1 MNKKLIFTD
10 FDDVLQCDPKQL
22 TLQKLTKVRKSIF
35 FCVFAIVLI
44 ATKTKFYYFN
54 SLIMNNIAIIQQK
67 IKSYKVF
74 KKSQS

>member
-10 FDDVLQCDPKQL
+10 FDDVLQCVPKQL
-22 TLQKLTKVRKSIF
+22 TLQKLTKVIKSSF
-35 FCVFAIVLI
+35 FVFAIALV